1 MVLRDRRN
9 AFELASENDF
19 LDDFRHRGFGCF
31 FQIAC
36 HEWSHRVYIYIC
48 ILLIGR
54 PQYMVRVPFFVAG
67 AASAEEAVESLECG
81 LYSVVCGLRSAGC
94 VGSRVWSVE
103 CIVQSVEC
111 GVRSLKT
118 KVRSLGNRSVV
129 VWTRVSFDG
138 LVVV

>member
-1 MVLRDRRN
+1 M
-9 AFELASENDF
+9 
-19 LDDFRHRGFGCF
+19 F
-31 FQIAC
+31 FPNRMP
-36 HEWSHRVYIYIC
+36 RVVAQGIYIYICIC

-103 CIVQSVEC
+103 CSAKC
-111 GVRSLKT
+111 GVWSA
-118 KVRSLGNRSVV
+118 
-129 VWTRVSFDG
+129 
-138 LVVV
+138 